1 MQKWEYFEVA
11 FELPTDRYKNPLE
24 PLDDKLN
31 DFGEDGWE
39 LFELRRWSWERR
51 FCVLKHYLN
60 DLSSN

>member
-1 MQKWEYFEVA
+1 MQKWEYFEAA

-39 LFELRRWSWERR
+39 LFELRRLKVELGEKILR
-51 FCVLKHYLN
+51 FKALFKRPR
-60 DLSSN
+60 